1 LLDRDRF
8 GGAVFISPKREE
20 TVRTKTLAGA
30 ALLTAAA
37 ACAGSS
43 PPPANSL
50 AADQSAAPVRMDR
63 DVITT
68 QELSGPSV
76 SNMTVLEAVK
86 NLRPHFL
93 TVRGLNTVP
102 AKDAQG
108 NQIVDEESG
117 KVHVSVDGNRIVGL
131 DELSGIR
138 AGTVAEVRYLNVA
151 AAMQKFGG
159 MAREGPV
166 ILVKT
171 IK

>member
-1 LLDRDRF
+1 
-8 GGAVFISPKREE
+8 
-20 TVRTKTLAGA
+20 VRTKTMARV

-43 PPPANSL
+43 PPPVSSL
-50 AADQSAAPVRMDR
+50 VADQAAAPAHTNR
-63 DVITT
+63 DLITT
-68 QELSGPSV
+68 EELSGPLV

-108 NQIVDEESG
+108 NQIQDEESG

-131 DELSGIR
+131 EELTGIR